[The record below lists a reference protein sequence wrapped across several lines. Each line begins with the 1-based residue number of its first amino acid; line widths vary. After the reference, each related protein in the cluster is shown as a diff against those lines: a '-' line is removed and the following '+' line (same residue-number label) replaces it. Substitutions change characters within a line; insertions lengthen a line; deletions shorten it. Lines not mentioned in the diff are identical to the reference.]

1 MYSLGYERSRIL
13 IINKYNG
20 LCFKLQIYKW
30 PQRVFSGIQ
39 PTGSMHLGNY
49 FGAVQRWVEMQN
61 AGEDVIY
68 SIADLH
74 SITLP
79 QVSNNF
85 NIQT

>member
-1 MYSLGYERSRIL
+1 
-13 IINKYNG
+13 
-20 LCFKLQIYKW
+20 
-30 PQRVFSGIQ
+30 VFSGIQ

-79 QVSNNF
+79 QVSNILNSHNLEKMYCMHVGLYIMF
-85 NIQT
+85 CSP